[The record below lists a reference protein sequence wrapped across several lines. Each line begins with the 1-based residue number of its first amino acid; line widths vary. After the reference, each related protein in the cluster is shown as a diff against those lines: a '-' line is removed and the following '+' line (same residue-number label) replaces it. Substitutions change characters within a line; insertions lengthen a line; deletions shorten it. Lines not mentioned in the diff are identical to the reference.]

1 MKQFGLRE
9 IRAAVDETRAL
20 EEVAD
25 CFRAYHQ
32 GKVQSMQVGHLAFS
46 DPPGDCHVKGA
57 YISGSPTFAV
67 KLATGFYRN
76 ADQGIPPSDGFIAVM
91 SASTGVLHA
100 LLYDEG
106 WLTNLRTAMAGAVA
120 ARAIARRGTR
130 TLGVV
135 GSGVQARMQGEWI
148 ARVLGVERTLVWAR
162 NPHKAEILANQ
173 LGGTRVEI
181 PAMCRQAD
189 LIVTTTAATTP
200 LLTQALVRPGSRIV
214 AIGADAPGKQELETA
229 LTASAT
235 LIVDSIEQCT
245 HHGEAGW
252 AIRAGL
258 REVSELTQL
267 GAILERPAEFSP
279 DETVIADLTG
289 LGAQDAAIA
298 GHVWSRLS
306 RTATR

>member
-1 MKQFGLRE
+1 MKQFSLRE

-32 GKVQSMQVGHLAFS
+32 GRVQSMQVGHLAFS
-46 DPPGDCHVKGA
+46 DPSGDCHVKGA

-91 SASTGVLHA
+91 SASTGGLHA

-120 ARAIARRGTR
+120 
-130 TLGVV
+130 
-135 GSGVQARMQGEWI
+135 ARMQGEWI

-173 LGGTRVEI
+173 LGGTRVEL

-214 AIGADAPGKQELETA
+214 AVGADAPGKQELETS

-267 GAILERPAEFSP
+267 GAILERPVEFSP
-279 DETVIADLTG
+279 DETVITDLTG

-306 RTATR
+306 PTATR